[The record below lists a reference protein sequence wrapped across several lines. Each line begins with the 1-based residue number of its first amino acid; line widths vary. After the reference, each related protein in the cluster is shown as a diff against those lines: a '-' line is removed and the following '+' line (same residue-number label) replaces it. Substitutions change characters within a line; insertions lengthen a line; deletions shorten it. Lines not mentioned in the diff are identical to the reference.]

1 MGMEIIDFKATK
13 CKHCYKCVRYCGV
26 KAIQV
31 KDERAVIMPD
41 KCILCG
47 HCLKI
52 CPQSAKS
59 LKRDLNMVRGFL
71 REGMRVVVSIAPS
84 YMGLLKY
91 KTIGQV
97 RGALLRL
104 GFEDVRET
112 SEGAAFVTAEYT
124 KLLAEHKMENII
136 TTCCPSANDLVE
148 IYYPQL
154 IPCLAPVVSPM
165 IAHGKLL
172 KEELGCD
179 VKVVFLGPCIAKK
192 KEAMDLRHEG
202 YIDAVLNFND
212 INKWLE
218 EEDIV
223 IGDCEDRPF
232 TAFDPKVNRLYPV
245 TNGVVNSVLAT
256 EEKGDGYRKFYVHG
270 EDNCIDLCK
279 SMSRGE
285 IKGCFIEMNMCSG
298 GCIKGPTVDEE
309 FISRFKVKLDME
321 ESICR
326 EPAEETQ
333 MEPVWENVNFRKQFE
348 DHSPRDPQPTE
359 EQIREIL
366 RMTNKLKP
374 EDELNCG
381 ACGYPT
387 CREKAIAVFQHKAE
401 VSMCIPFMHEKA
413 ESMANLVMETSPNI
427 VLIVGDDM
435 RIMEYSDVGERYFG
449 RTRSQA
455 LQMYLYELI
464 DPVNFQWVF
473 DTHQNIHGKRVNYPE
488 YNLSTLQ
495 NIVYIE
501 KENAV
506 LATFI
511 DITRE
516 EELAQEEYE
525 RKLETIDLAQKVI
538 HKQMMVAQEIAG
550 LLGETTAET
559 KTTLTKL
566 CHSLLE
572 DGSDAGY
579 AGGERER
586 EIPGVQLGS
595 GAVPLKGVMTAGGSG
610 GAEAGQIS
618 GTGPASEPA
627 SGAGNPADNAGEQ
640 KKPTGYVHIGSA
652 NPGGGKSGYV
662 HLSNVDLKKPGGNG
676 GK

>member
-1 MGMEIIDFKATK
+1 MGTEIIDFKATK
-13 CKHCYKCVRYCGV
+13 CKHCYKCVRYCEV

-52 CPQSAKS
+52 CPQSAKT
-59 LKRDLNMVRGFL
+59 LKSDLDMVKGML
-71 REGMRVVVSIAPS
+71 RYGNRVVVSLAPA

-97 RGALLRL
+97 RAALLRL

-112 SEGAAFVTAEYT
+112 SEGAAYVTAEYT
-124 KLLAEHKMENII
+124 RLLREHRMENII
-136 TTCCPSANDLVE
+136 TTCCPSVNDLIE
-148 IYYPQL
+148 IYYPEL
-154 IPCLAPVVSPM
+154 VPYLAPVMSPM

-172 KEELGCD
+172 KEELGQD
-179 VKVVFLGPCIAKK
+179 VKVVFVGPCIAKK
-192 KEAMDLRHEG
+192 KESMDPRHSQ

-212 INKWLE
+212 INKWLDE
-218 EEDIV
+218 EEIV
-223 IGDCEDRPF
+223 IGDCSDMPF
-232 TAFDPKVNRLYPV
+232 TRFDPKVNRLYPV
-245 TNGVVNSVLAT
+245 SNGVVSSVLAT
-256 EEKGDGYRKFYVHG
+256 EAESDGYRKFYVHG
-270 EDNCIDLCK
+270 ETNCIDLCR
-279 SMSRGE
+279 SMARGE
-285 IKGCFIEMNMCSG
+285 ISGCFIEMNMCSG
-298 GCIKGPTVDEE
+298 GCIKGPTVNDGS
-309 FISRFKVKLDME
+309 ISRFKVKLDME
-321 ESICR
+321 ESITR
-326 EPAEETQ
+326 EPVEEKCLAS
-333 MEPVWENVNFRKQFE
+333 VLGKLSFRKEFM
-348 DHSPRDPQPTE
+348 DRSPKDPMPTE

-366 RMTNKLKP
+366 RKTNKTKP

-387 CREKAIAVFQHKAE
+387 CREKAIAVFQNKAE
-401 VSMCIPFMHEKA
+401 VTMCIPFMHEKA
-413 ESMANLVMETSPNI
+413 ESMSNLVMETSPNI
-427 VLIVGDDM
+427 VMIVGEDM
-435 RIMEYSDVGERYFG
+435 KILEYSDVGEKYFG
-449 RTRSQA
+449 KTRSEA
-455 LQMYLYELI
+455 LEMYLYEFI

-488 YNLSTLQ
+488 YNLYTLQ

-511 DITRE
+511 DVTKE
-516 EELAQEEYE
+516 EQQAQEDYE

-572 DGSDAGY
+572 DGGDSY
-579 AGGERER
+579 SGGEEER
-586 EIPGVQLGS
+586 DIPDVHLGS
-595 GAVPLKGVMTAGGSG
+595 GAVPLKGVMTA
-610 GAEAGQIS
+610 Q
-618 GTGPASEPA
+618 TQQ
-627 SGAGNPADNAGEQ
+627 EQ
-640 KKPTGYVHIGSA
+640 KQTGYVHV
-652 NPGGGKSGYV
+652 GKAAPAAKPAGYV
-662 HLSNVDLKKPGGNG
+662 RISSADLKKPGGSG
-676 GK
+676 GR

>member
-1 MGMEIIDFKATK
+1 
-13 CKHCYKCVRYCGV
+13 
-26 KAIQV
+26 
-31 KDERAVIMPD
+31 
-41 KCILCG
+41 
-47 HCLKI
+47 
-52 CPQSAKS
+52 
-59 LKRDLNMVRGFL
+59 
-71 REGMRVVVSIAPS
+71 
-84 YMGLLKY
+84 
-91 KTIGQV
+91 
-97 RGALLRL
+97 
-104 GFEDVRET
+104 
-112 SEGAAFVTAEYT
+112 
-124 KLLAEHKMENII
+124 
-136 TTCCPSANDLVE
+136 
-148 IYYPQL
+148 
-154 IPCLAPVVSPM
+154 
-165 IAHGKLL
+165 
-172 KEELGCD
+172 
-179 VKVVFLGPCIAKK
+179 
-192 KEAMDLRHEG
+192 
-202 YIDAVLNFND
+202 
-212 INKWLE
+212 
-218 EEDIV
+218 
-223 IGDCEDRPF
+223 
-232 TAFDPKVNRLYPV
+232 
-245 TNGVVNSVLAT
+245 
-256 EEKGDGYRKFYVHG
+256 
-270 EDNCIDLCK
+270 
-279 SMSRGE
+279 
-285 IKGCFIEMNMCSG
+285 
-298 GCIKGPTVDEE
+298 
-309 FISRFKVKLDME
+309 
-321 ESICR
+321 
-326 EPAEETQ
+326 
-333 MEPVWENVNFRKQFE
+333 
-348 DHSPRDPQPTE
+348 
-359 EQIREIL
+359 
-366 RMTNKLKP
+366 
-374 EDELNCG
+374 
-381 ACGYPT
+381 
-387 CREKAIAVFQHKAE
+387 
-401 VSMCIPFMHEKA
+401 
-413 ESMANLVMETSPNI
+413 MANLVMETSPNI

-511 DITRE
+511 DITR
-516 EELAQEEYE
+516 ELAQEEYE

>member
-1 MGMEIIDFKATK
+1 
-13 CKHCYKCVRYCGV
+13 
-26 KAIQV
+26 
-31 KDERAVIMPD
+31 
-41 KCILCG
+41 
-47 HCLKI
+47 
-52 CPQSAKS
+52 
-59 LKRDLNMVRGFL
+59 
-71 REGMRVVVSIAPS
+71 
-84 YMGLLKY
+84 
-91 KTIGQV
+91 
-97 RGALLRL
+97 
-104 GFEDVRET
+104 
-112 SEGAAFVTAEYT
+112 
-124 KLLAEHKMENII
+124 
-136 TTCCPSANDLVE
+136 
-148 IYYPQL
+148 
-154 IPCLAPVVSPM
+154 
-165 IAHGKLL
+165 
-172 KEELGCD
+172 
-179 VKVVFLGPCIAKK
+179 
-192 KEAMDLRHEG
+192 
-202 YIDAVLNFND
+202 
-212 INKWLE
+212 
-218 EEDIV
+218 
-223 IGDCEDRPF
+223 
-232 TAFDPKVNRLYPV
+232 
-245 TNGVVNSVLAT
+245 
-256 EEKGDGYRKFYVHG
+256 
-270 EDNCIDLCK
+270 
-279 SMSRGE
+279 
-285 IKGCFIEMNMCSG
+285 
-298 GCIKGPTVDEE
+298 
-309 FISRFKVKLDME
+309 
-321 ESICR
+321 
-326 EPAEETQ
+326 
-333 MEPVWENVNFRKQFE
+333 
-348 DHSPRDPQPTE
+348 
-359 EQIREIL
+359 
-366 RMTNKLKP
+366 
-374 EDELNCG
+374 
-381 ACGYPT
+381 
-387 CREKAIAVFQHKAE
+387 
-401 VSMCIPFMHEKA
+401 
-413 ESMANLVMETSPNI
+413 MANLVMETSPNI

-595 GAVPLKGVMTAGGSG
+595 GAVPLKGVMTAGAA
-610 GAEAGQIS
+610 GAASDGAGAGQI
-618 GTGPASEPA
+618 P
-627 SGAGNPADNAGEQ
+627 GAGNPADNAGEQ

-662 HLSNVDLKKPGGNG
+662 HLSNVDLKKPGGSG

>member
-1 MGMEIIDFKATK
+1 
-13 CKHCYKCVRYCGV
+13 
-26 KAIQV
+26 
-31 KDERAVIMPD
+31 
-41 KCILCG
+41 
-47 HCLKI
+47 
-52 CPQSAKS
+52 
-59 LKRDLNMVRGFL
+59 
-71 REGMRVVVSIAPS
+71 
-84 YMGLLKY
+84 
-91 KTIGQV
+91 
-97 RGALLRL
+97 
-104 GFEDVRET
+104 
-112 SEGAAFVTAEYT
+112 
-124 KLLAEHKMENII
+124 
-136 TTCCPSANDLVE
+136 
-148 IYYPQL
+148 
-154 IPCLAPVVSPM
+154 
-165 IAHGKLL
+165 
-172 KEELGCD
+172 
-179 VKVVFLGPCIAKK
+179 
-192 KEAMDLRHEG
+192 
-202 YIDAVLNFND
+202 
-212 INKWLE
+212 
-218 EEDIV
+218 
-223 IGDCEDRPF
+223 
-232 TAFDPKVNRLYPV
+232 
-245 TNGVVNSVLAT
+245 
-256 EEKGDGYRKFYVHG
+256 
-270 EDNCIDLCK
+270 
-279 SMSRGE
+279 
-285 IKGCFIEMNMCSG
+285 
-298 GCIKGPTVDEE
+298 
-309 FISRFKVKLDME
+309 
-321 ESICR
+321 
-326 EPAEETQ
+326 
-333 MEPVWENVNFRKQFE
+333 
-348 DHSPRDPQPTE
+348 
-359 EQIREIL
+359 
-366 RMTNKLKP
+366 
-374 EDELNCG
+374 
-381 ACGYPT
+381 
-387 CREKAIAVFQHKAE
+387 
-401 VSMCIPFMHEKA
+401 
-413 ESMANLVMETSPNI
+413 
-427 VLIVGDDM
+427 M

-618 GTGPASEPA
+618 GTGPAS
-627 SGAGNPADNAGEQ
+627 GAGNPADNAGEQ

-652 NPGGGKSGYV
+652 NPGGRKSGYV